1 MLSLSWHH
9 EFLIEGRSDRNEKRV
24 RCKNDT
30 NKSISIE
37 ISKRQRASSAIT
49 FISGF
54 RLFCPIIIHN
64 TRSIYAR
71 STLYFVFISVIYS
84 SLRMSTQKSL
94 TCHTQSNRFGVL
106 KSQHELLQ
114 RLPRTLFQHHCIYVW
129 TKGGKGENTRG
140 RKKKIEVSSSALSKN
155 TNTVKRK
162 ADHNQKGLTDQL
174 SFDLHTTT
182 HRTTR
187 TGRKDEGEVLMV
199 RGVGI
204 IKLLPRRTPSSK
216 LLD

>member
-1 MLSLSWHH
+1 MFSLSWHH
-9 EFLIEGRSDRNEKRV
+9 EFLIEGRSDRNEKKV

-30 NKSISIE
+30 NKSMSIE

-64 TRSIYAR
+64 TRSIYMRALYIYAR

-94 TCHTQSNRFGVL
+94 TCHTQSNEFCVL
-106 KSQHELLQ
+106 PSQHELLQ

-129 TKGGKGENTRG
+129 TKGGKGE
-140 RKKKIEVSSSALSKN
+140 
-155 TNTVKRK
+155 
-162 ADHNQKGLTDQL
+162 
-174 SFDLHTTT
+174 TTT
-182 HRTTR
+182 NIFVNAQRCTR
-187 TGRKDEGEVLMV
+187 NQLLVFSTLQSAVEG
-199 RGVGI
+199 I
-204 IKLLPRRTPSSK
+204 RR
-216 LLD
+216 